1 MARTGRIERET
12 LETKIRL
19 ELVLDGDGHFRGS
32 SGIGFFD
39 HMLRL
44 WVKHGGFDLLL
55 EAEGDLEVDGHHTV
69 EDLGICLGQAF
80 SRALGERKGIKRYGS
95 SWVPMDEAL
104 VLAEVDLSNLPY
116 LHIQLHLGSPRV
128 GDLETELVEEFWRAF
143 TLHGG
148 VTLHLKQEA
157 GRNTHHILEAVF
169 KATGRALKEA
179 VAFDPRENG
188 IPSTKGIL

>member
-1 MARTGRIERET
+1 MARTGRIER
-12 LETKIRL
+12 
-19 ELVLDGDGHFRGS
+19 DFGDENQAGVGSGRGRSFRGS

-104 VLAEVDLSNLPY
+104 VLAVVDLSNRPY

-128 GDLETELVEEFWRAF
+128 GDLETELVEEFWRALLY
-143 TLHGG
+143 TER
-148 VTLHLKQEA
+148 VTLHLKQKQVEYTIFWELSSRPQE
-157 GRNTHHILEAVF
+157 GL
-169 KATGRALKEA
+169 
-179 VAFDPRENG
+179 
-188 IPSTKGIL
+188 